1 MKKLISRYWL
11 VLVALVSVTLFT
23 ACSSD
28 DDAVNPVFP
37 QVQTIAG
44 AAGDVKEFSFD
55 ANQNWSLSSNQI
67 WCKISKVEA
76 QNENQE
82 EAKAAVKPGFVLNGA
97 AGKQTIQVTIT
108 DDDASKDM
116 SVAQL
121 SLKMG
126 DQEVTIAEIQRSAE
140 GYELKVYDE
149 LGYDIT
155 ETGITVGYKDI
166 AGQPIY
172 NKFTVKST
180 FRFAVT
186 NTPAWVE
193 LEGGF
198 LVGAPNKE
206 IVGGAAFKENQGL
219 NAKYAIGKDANYTI
233 TFASEDGKAAVT
245 VPVIYN
251 GMTTNTM
258 DITYP
263 TSSQWAVWNVSMDG
277 KVFTQNGSSLNGD
290 AADVFTF
297 HNFVPF
303 QLNTR
308 DDAYQ
313 LVVFENKKEGL
324 FEDESGAVKLHGEKG
339 DVKLT
344 VDALSSG
351 SRELLVY
358 ALPQSVCDTL
368 ENGLDDMLEEDFKTV
383 RSDFDRYFLMDV
395 VQKENS
401 SSADDQSSA
410 PTILEMNYLP
420 VECKKD
426 KSMYGSVASEFFGY
440 NGDEI
445 YVAKS
450 KVGVSLTVN
459 PNLKN
464 WDPTTMME
472 TGYLTVTDGGGND
485 ISSSVEASQD
495 GNENWVFFVPVPETT
510 PMYMIFKDNGTP
522 VRILV
527 IEAGEEGM
535 SKKHTSIRKIRK

>member
-44 AAGDVKEFSFD
+44 AAGDVKEFTFD
-55 ANQNWSLSSNQI
+55 ANQNWSLSSNKI

-82 EAKAAVKPGFVLNGA
+82 EAKAVAKSGFVLNGA

-108 DDDASKDM
+108 DDDASKDL

-121 SLKMG
+121 NLKMG
-126 DQEVTIAEIQRSAE
+126 GQEVTVAEIQRSAE
-140 GYELKVYDE
+140 GYDLKVYDA
-149 LGYDIT
+149 LGHDIT
-155 ETGITVGYKDI
+155 ETGIIVGYKNV

-180 FRFAVT
+180 YRFAVT

-198 LVGAPNKE
+198 LVGTPNNE
-206 IVGGAAFKENQGL
+206 VVGGAAFKEGQGL
-219 NAKYAIGKDANYTI
+219 NAKYAIAKEANYTI

-245 VPVIYN
+245 VPVVYN
-251 GMTTNTM
+251 GMTTHTM

-290 AADVFTF
+290 ATNVFTF

-303 QLNTR
+303 QLNTLN
-308 DDAYQ
+308 DDYQ
-313 LVVFENKKEGL
+313 LVVFDKKEDGL
-324 FEDESGAVKLHGEKG
+324 REETSGAVKLQGEKG

-344 VDALSSG
+344 IDALSSG
-351 SRELLVY
+351 SREFLVY
-358 ALPQSVCDTL
+358 ALPQSVFESL
-368 ENGLDDMLEEDFKTV
+368 ENGLDGMLENNFTTV
-383 RSDFDRYFLMDV
+383 KSDYDRYFLMDV
-395 VQKENS
+395 VQKEAN
-401 SSADDQSSA
+401 SSADDQSAA
-410 PTILEMNYLP
+410 PTILKMNYLP

-426 KSMYGSVASEFFGY
+426 KSMYGSIISEAFGY

-445 YVAKS
+445 YVAQS
-450 KVGVSLTVN
+450 EVGSSLTVN
-459 PNLKN
+459 PNIKDWN
-464 WDPTTMME
+464 PTTMME
-472 TGYLTVTDGGGND
+472 TGYLTVMDSNGND
-485 ISSSVEASQD
+485 VNAEPSQD
-495 GNENWVFFVPVPETT
+495 EKENWIFFVQVPEAT
-510 PMYMIFKDNGTP
+510 PMFMVFKDNGTP
-522 VRILV
+522 VKVLV
-527 IEAGEEGM
+527 VESPGEGM